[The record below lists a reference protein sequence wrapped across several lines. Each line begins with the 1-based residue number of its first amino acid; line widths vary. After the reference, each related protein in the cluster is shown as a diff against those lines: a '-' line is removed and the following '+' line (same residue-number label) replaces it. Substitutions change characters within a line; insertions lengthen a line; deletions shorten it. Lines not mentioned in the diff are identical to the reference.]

1 MPFTSGSCIIL
12 IEYVLAKKKEQKV
25 VTEMMKKMFS
35 FFLCLTLCL
44 SFLPVGV
51 MAEQEE
57 SSTDVVT
64 DVDIA
69 RVEESN
75 GVLTD
80 PSKEETETDP
90 VEAGSPPAEEVS
102 AEQADLGQSEET
114 SEEQSETELSEDQ
127 METAP
132 ETPESNPDE
141 IIVESASEPVEEQP
155 DVSQQETETAETAD
169 EGENNS
175 APEKQETVA
184 ATEEE
189 EVVFPDVEVSGETVI
204 PGGDPDNEELLN
216 TLAEQALQNAL
227 PGRRRLMAQKN
238 VGGRLTGVQ
247 SVAYTELRSLIA
259 QTAAGTLT
267 STKYKVDVTG
277 ENLVWT
283 AEQLGYTEINSDNQT
298 AAIQKAAEMSG
309 FKLSELLNAL
319 LADCPY
325 ELYWFDKTSGVSSSY
340 SAGVTSKRVTIK
352 SVNYTFPVAK
362 EYSAGNYTLNTAY
375 IDSINNA
382 VNTAK
387 SIVDSAS
394 SLSDRDKLDRY
405 RSQICSLTS
414 YNTSAGGSGVS
425 YGNPWQLIYVF
436 DGNDSTK
443 VVCEG
448 YAKAFQ
454 YLCDL
459 TSFTTGSITCYTV
472 TGDVTSSLSGGAEGH
487 MWNIV
492 TMDDG
497 KNYLVDVTN
506 CDSGAIGTPD
516 GLFLQGYDSGSVSA
530 GYTINCN
537 YGNWITYQYD
547 GNSTAT
553 FSTAD
558 LTLADLDYTYSG
570 HVHIEGD
577 PVRENVIAATYTAA
591 GSYDEV
597 IKCTVCGKELSRTK
611 KEIAKLQLD
620 TPVLASIS
628 SSAATV
634 TLKWNAVSGVQK
646 YRVFRKTGNEGWRKQ
661 TDTTGLSYTD
671 KAVTP
676 GTSYTYT
683 VRCVSSDGSYFMS
696 GYDSTGK
703 TIKAAFKLATP
714 VMTSISN
721 TTSGVQLKWNKV
733 SGAEKYRV
741 FRKTGSSGWKK
752 LADLT
757 GTSYT
762 DKTIS
767 IGTTYVYTVRCVN
780 SSGSTVMSAYD
791 TAGKT
796 IKADYALSRPVLA
809 SISSSGGK
817 VTLKWNKVSGAAKY
831 RVFRKTG
838 SGGWKRLADVT
849 GTSYTD
855 KAGSYGTT
863 YTYTVRC
870 VSSDSK
876 KFTSSYDGTGKT
888 VTVSYPHAKPVL
900 KSITASNGKV
910 TIKWNKVAGAEKY
923 RVFRKTEGG
932 GWKGLANVTGTSYTD
947 TTASVG
953 TTYFYTIRCITANGK
968 TYTSTYDTNGLSIQA
983 K

>member
-57 SSTDVVT
+57 SSTDLVT

-127 METAP
+127 TETAP

-155 DVSQQETETAETAD
+155 DVSQQETATVETAI

-340 SAGVTSKRVTIK
+340 SAGVTSKRVTFK

-387 SIVDSAS
+387 SIVSSAS
-394 SLSDRDKLDRY
+394 SLSDREKLDRY

-459 TSFTTGSITCYTV
+459 TSFTAGSITCYTV
-472 TGDVTSSLSGGAEGH
+472 TGDVTSSLSGGSEGH

-547 GNSTAT
+547 RNSAAT

-558 LTLADLDYTYSG
+558 LTLADMDYTYSG
-570 HVHIEGD
+570 HVHVEGE

-611 KEIAKLQLD
+611 KTIAKIQLS
-620 TPVLASIS
+620 TPVLESITTEGG
-628 SSAATV
+628 TV
-634 TLKWNAVSGVQK
+634 TLKWGAVGGAAK
-646 YRVFRKTGNEGWRKQ
+646 YRVYRKT
-661 TDTTGLSYTD
+661 
-671 KAVTP
+671 
-676 GTSYTYT
+676 
-683 VRCVSSDGSYFMS
+683 S
-696 GYDSTGK
+696 G
-703 TIKAAFKLATP
+703 
-714 VMTSISN
+714 
-721 TTSGVQLKWNKV
+721 
-733 SGAEKYRV
+733 
-741 FRKTGSSGWKK
+741 SGWSHI
-752 LADLT
+752 ADVA

-762 DKTIS
+762 DKTVAF
-767 IGTTYVYTVRCVN
+767 GTAYTYTVRCL
-780 SSGSTVMSAYD
+780 SSDGKNLISSYD
-791 TAGKT
+791 TNGKT
-796 IKADYALSRPVLA
+796 ITASRPLA
-809 SISSSGGK
+809 TPTLISATSSKGT
-817 VTLKWNKVSGAAKY
+817 VTLKWGAVSGASKYRVYRKTSGTGWKHIADVSGTSYTDKSVSYGTRYTYTVRCLSSDGKTLISSYDTTGKTARAGWPVATPVLSSVTSSKGTVTLKWGAVSGAAKY
-831 RVFRKTG
+831 RVYRKTG
-838 SGGWKRLADVT
+838 GSGWKYIADVT

-855 KAGSYGTT
+855 KAVAYGTV

-870 VSSDSK
+870 LSSDGK
-876 KFTSSYDGTGKT
+876 TLISSYDATGKT
-888 VTVSYPHAKPVL
+888 IRASWPVATPILSSATSSKRTVTLKWSKVS
-900 KSITASNGKV
+900 
-910 TIKWNKVAGAEKY
+910 GAAKY
-923 RVFRKTEGG
+923 RVYRKTGG
-932 GWKGLANVTGTSYTD
+932 SGWEYIADVTGTSYTD
-947 TTASVG
+947 KAVAYGTAY
-953 TTYFYTIRCITANGK
+953 TYTVRCLSSDGK
-968 TYTSTYDTNGLSIQA
+968 TLISSYDATG
-983 K
+983 KTVTCK